1 MSGFNVDKITERFD
15 EEIRFF
21 KSWVE
26 SPKAM
31 GTICPTGKVIA
42 TRMAGVIDTGSN
54 LPVLELGPGT
64 GAITKAILRHG
75 VEPENLYSVE
85 YTASLIPH
93 LEAEFPG
100 VNFIRGDAFD
110 LENTLGDMAGAR
122 FDSVVSALPLL
133 NFPIA
138 QRIALV
144 RDLLNRIPPGRP
156 IVQLSYG
163 PLSPVPPDWA
173 TYTVEPLDWIFR
185 NLPPARLWV
194 YRRIATA

>member
-1 MSGFNVDKITERFD
+1 MSGFKVEKIAERFD

-26 SPKAM
+26 SPRAM

-42 TRMAGVIDTGSN
+42 TRMASVINTGSG

-75 VEPENLYSVE
+75 VKPENLYSVE

-93 LEAEFPG
+93 LEAEHPG
-100 VNFIRGDAFD
+100 VNFIHGDAFD
-110 LENTLGDMAGAR
+110 LQNALGEMAASR

-133 NFPIA
+133 NFPVG

-144 RDLLNRIPPGRP
+144 RDLLNRLPAGRP

-163 PLSPVPPDWA
+163 PHSPVPPDWQ

-185 NLPPARLWV
+185 NLPPARLWI

>member
-1 MSGFNVDKITERFD
+1 MSGFRVEKIAERFD

-31 GTICPTGKVIA
+31 GTMFPTGQVIA
-42 TRMAGVIDTGSN
+42 SRMAGVINTGSG

-75 VEPENLYSVE
+75 VEPQNVYSVE
-85 YTASLIPH
+85 YTASLIPP
-93 LEAEFPG
+93 LETEFPG
-100 VNFIRGDAFD
+100 VSFIHGDAFD
-110 LENTLGDMAGAR
+110 LQTTLGDKASMT

-133 NFPIA
+133 NFPVK

-144 RDLLNRIPPGRP
+144 KDLLGRIPAGRP

-163 PLSPVPPDWA
+163 PNSPVPPDWE

-185 NLPPARLWV
+185 NLPPARLWI
-194 YRRIATA
+194 YRRIAKT

>member
-1 MSGFNVDKITERFD
+1 MSGFKVEKIAERFD

-26 SPKAM
+26 SPRAM

-42 TRMAGVIDTGSN
+42 TRMASVINTGSG

-75 VEPENLYSVE
+75 VKPENLYSVE

-93 LEAEFPG
+93 LEAEHPG
-100 VNFIRGDAFD
+100 VNFIHGDAFD
-110 LENTLGDMAGAR
+110 LQNALGEMAASR

-133 NFPIA
+133 NFPVG
-138 QRIALV
+138 QRIALI
-144 RDLLNRIPPGRP
+144 RDLLNRLPAGRP

-163 PLSPVPPDWA
+163 PHSPVPPDWQ

-185 NLPPARLWV
+185 NLPPARLWI